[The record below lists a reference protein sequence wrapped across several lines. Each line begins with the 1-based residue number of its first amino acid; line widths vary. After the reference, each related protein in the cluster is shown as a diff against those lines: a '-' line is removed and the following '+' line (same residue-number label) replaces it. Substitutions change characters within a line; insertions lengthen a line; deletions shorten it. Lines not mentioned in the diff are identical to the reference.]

1 MKYYKRYNDKFYD
14 FDEAYN
20 LIEKNE
26 LKDIVMKVN
35 NNSEFPSQIEVNW
48 EMINK
53 QHKNIS
59 IPVWAAKSDK
69 WELWVSDYEKQEL
82 ADNIS
87 NWIKYDLGFELDTRF
102 WKDENMDINDWW
114 NQLEAHI
121 LTEEDH
127 LEIMNFLKK
136 SGRLQGQKER
146 NKKIYK

>member
-69 WELWVSDYEKQEL
+69 WELWVIDNEKQEL
-82 ADNIS
+82 VENIVC
-87 NWIKYDLGFELDTRF
+87 WIKNDLGFKPDSRF
-102 WKDENMDINDWW
+102 WKDENMSIEDWW
-114 NQLEAHI
+114 RQLEDNI
-121 LTEEDH
+121 LIEKDY
-127 LEIMNFLKK
+127 LEIMNFIKK
-136 SGRLQGQKER
+136 SGLLEDWKNRKR
-146 NKKIYK
+146 KNM